1 MRFLSSL
8 SKSVA
13 LLVSV
18 VMLVISSLV
27 FSSPA
32 EATNYQV
39 TMGAGGLRF
48 SPNKVNVQPGD
59 TVTFKNGKLA
69 PHNIVFNPK
78 KSPDKKL
85 AKKLSHKK
93 LAMKTGETFDINIPA
108 NAKSGNYEFY
118 CGPHRGAGMVGH
130 LIVE

>member
-32 EATNYQV
+32 EATSYQV
-39 TMGAGGLRF
+39 TMGAGGLKF
-48 SPNKVNVQPGD
+48 SPDKVNLQPGD
-59 TVTFKNGKLA
+59 TVTFKNGILA
-69 PHNIVFNPK
+69 PHNVVFDPK

-93 LAMKTGETFDINIPA
+93 MARKKGETFDINIPA
-108 NAKSGNYEFY
+108 NAKSGKYDKS
-118 CGPHRGAGMVGH
+118 C
-130 LIVE
+130 